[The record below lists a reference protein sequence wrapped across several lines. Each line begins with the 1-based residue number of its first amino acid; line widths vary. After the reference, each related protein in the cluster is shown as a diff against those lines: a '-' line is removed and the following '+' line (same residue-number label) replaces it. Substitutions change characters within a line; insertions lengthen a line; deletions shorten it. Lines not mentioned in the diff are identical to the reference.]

1 MNSIGKFPSLL
12 FESAHSP
19 TCLNNQPLN
28 CMLFTCARMSS
39 SSVFSFH
46 TLSSPGAR
54 QTTECEWFA
63 KRKSWR
69 RAQGVDHSPCAR
81 GTQKRLEPLRHTCYH
96 GVWRA
101 STVGTHPAALTRQSY
116 CSYAA
121 GGADTEQQLPKE
133 WSQPG
138 WIRTR
143 TPKRQKGILGC
154 ILYICFAIPTQPYEL
169 ACVSERCAVQ
179 LGVTLEAGKAYLA
192 EPGLSVLTRS
202 YDGLYSHHGPSSGD

>member
-1 MNSIGKFPSLL
+1 MEAVLATCVEGKCSAIECLPSPRIEPCTSQETSPVVVNSIGKFPSLL

-19 TCLNNQPLN
+19 RYLNNQPLN
-28 CMLFTCARMSS
+28 CMLFTSARMSS

-69 RAQGVDHSPCAR
+69 RPQGVDHSPCAR
-81 GTQKRLEPLRHTCYH
+81 GMQKRLDPLRHTCYH

-101 STVGTHPAALTRQSY
+101 STVGTHPAALIRQSC

-121 GGADTEQQLPKE
+121 GEAD
-133 WSQPG
+133 
-138 WIRTR
+138 
-143 TPKRQKGILGC
+143 
-154 ILYICFAIPTQPYEL
+154 
-169 ACVSERCAVQ
+169 
-179 LGVTLEAGKAYLA
+179 A
-192 EPGLSVLTRS
+192 E
-202 YDGLYSHHGPSSGD
+202 

>member
-1 MNSIGKFPSLL
+1 
-12 FESAHSP
+12 
-19 TCLNNQPLN
+19 
-28 CMLFTCARMSS
+28 MLFTSARMSS
-39 SSVFSFH
+39 SGVFSFH

-101 STVGTHPAALTRQSY
+101 STVRTHPAALTRQSC

-121 GGADTEQQLPKE
+121 VELVQNSIAKNC
-133 WSQPG
+133 
-138 WIRTR
+138 
-143 TPKRQKGILGC
+143 QKNGHSLAG
-154 ILYICFAIPTQPYEL
+154 FEL
-169 ACVSERCAVQ
+169 VPRNNKKVFSDVYYTSA
-179 LGVTLEAGKAYLA
+179 L
-192 EPGLSVLTRS
+192 LSLHNHLS
-202 YDGLYSHHGPSSGD
+202 